1 MQCGGGEGYNRREGA
16 DNDIIN
22 QWGTSNMKMTNDEYK
37 DYTDSH
43 SPRSKSGRNML
54 RAFLVGGAICL
65 VGQAL
70 IDIFMALG
78 IDKETACS
86 GGSIS
91 LVFLGALLTG
101 LGVYDDMAKFAGAGT
116 LVPITG
122 FANAVVAPA
131 LEFKTEGFVLGTA
144 AKMFIISGPVIVYGI
159 SASVVY
165 GLLYV
170 LFGG

>member
-1 MQCGGGEGYNRREGA
+1 
-16 DNDIIN
+16 
-22 QWGTSNMKMTNDEYK
+22 MKMTNDEYK
-37 DYTDSH
+37 NYTDSH

-65 VGQAL
+65 AGQAL

-78 IDKETACS
+78 TDQETACT
-86 GGSIS
+86 GGSVS

-122 FANAVVAPA
+122 FANSVAAPA
-131 LEFKTEGFVLGTA
+131 IEFQKEGMVFGIGCKIFNIA
-144 AKMFIISGPVIVYGI
+144 GPVILYGI
-159 SASVVY
+159 ASSWVL
-165 GLLYV
+165 GLIYWILK
-170 LFGG
+170 LLGIA

>member
-1 MQCGGGEGYNRREGA
+1 
-16 DNDIIN
+16 
-22 QWGTSNMKMTNDEYK
+22 MKMTNDEYK
-37 DYTDSH
+37 NYTDSH

-65 VGQAL
+65 AGQAL

-78 IDKETACS
+78 IDQETACT
-86 GGSIS
+86 GGSVS

-122 FANAVVAPA
+122 FANTVVAPA

>member
-1 MQCGGGEGYNRREGA
+1 
-16 DNDIIN
+16 
-22 QWGTSNMKMTNDEYK
+22 
-37 DYTDSH
+37 
-43 SPRSKSGRNML
+43 ML

-122 FANAVVAPA
+122 FANSVVAPA

>member
-1 MQCGGGEGYNRREGA
+1 
-16 DNDIIN
+16 
-22 QWGTSNMKMTNDEYK
+22 MKMTNDEYK
-37 DYTDSH
+37 NYTDSH
-43 SPRSKSGRNML
+43 SPRSKSGRDML

-78 IDKETACS
+78 IDQETACT
-86 GGSIS
+86 GGSVS

-122 FANAVVAPA
+122 FANSVVAPA

>member
-1 MQCGGGEGYNRREGA
+1 
-16 DNDIIN
+16 
-22 QWGTSNMKMTNDEYK
+22 MKMTNDEYK
-37 DYTDSH
+37 NYTDSH
-43 SPRSKSGRNML
+43 SPRSKSSRNML

-65 VGQAL
+65 AGQAL

-78 IDKETACS
+78 IDQETACT
-86 GGSIS
+86 GGSVS

-122 FANAVVAPA
+122 FANSVVAPA

-165 GLLYV
+165 GLLYA

>member
-1 MQCGGGEGYNRREGA
+1 
-16 DNDIIN
+16 
-22 QWGTSNMKMTNDEYK
+22 MKMTNDEYK
-37 DYTDSH
+37 NYTDSH

-65 VGQAL
+65 AGQAL

-78 IDKETACS
+78 IDQETACT
-86 GGSIS
+86 GGSVS

-122 FANAVVAPA
+122 FANSVVAPA

-144 AKMFIISGPVIVYGI
+144 AKMYIISGPVIVYGI

>member
-1 MQCGGGEGYNRREGA
+1 
-16 DNDIIN
+16 
-22 QWGTSNMKMTNDEYK
+22 MKMTNDEYK
-37 DYTDSH
+37 KYTDSH

-78 IDKETACS
+78 IDQETACT
-86 GGSIS
+86 GGSVS

-122 FANAVVAPA
+122 FANSVVAPA

>member
-1 MQCGGGEGYNRREGA
+1 
-16 DNDIIN
+16 
-22 QWGTSNMKMTNDEYK
+22 MKMTNDEYK
-37 DYTDSH
+37 NYTDSH

-78 IDKETACS
+78 IDQETACT
-86 GGSIS
+86 GGSVS

-101 LGVYDDMAKFAGAGT
+101 RGVYDDMAKFAGAGT

-122 FANAVVAPA
+122 FANSVVAPA

-144 AKMFIISGPVIVYGI
+144 AKMFIISGPVIGYGI

-165 GLLYV
+165 GVLYV

>member
-1 MQCGGGEGYNRREGA
+1 MQ
-16 DNDIIN
+16 
-22 QWGTSNMKMTNDEYK
+22 MTNDEYK
-37 DYTDSH
+37 NYTDSH

-65 VGQAL
+65 AGQAL

-78 IDKETACS
+78 IDQETACT
-86 GGSIS
+86 GGSVS

-122 FANAVVAPA
+122 FANSIAAPA
-131 LEFKTEGFVLGTA
+131 VEFKTEGFILGVGA
-144 AKMFIISGPVIVYGI
+144 RMFTIAGPVIVYGLC
-159 SASVVY
+159 AGVLY
-165 GLLYV
+165 GLIYWITTIL
-170 LFGG
+170 

>member
-1 MQCGGGEGYNRREGA
+1 
-16 DNDIIN
+16 
-22 QWGTSNMKMTNDEYK
+22 MKMTNDEYK

-70 IDIFMALG
+70 VDIFMALG

-86 GGSIS
+86 GCSIS

-101 LGVYDDMAKFAGAGT
+101 LGVYDDMAEFAGAGT

-122 FANAVVAPA
+122 FANSVVAPA

-144 AKMFIISGPVIVYGI
+144 AKMFIISVPVIVYGI
-159 SASVVY
+159 SASMEY

-170 LFGG
+170 LSGA

>member
-1 MQCGGGEGYNRREGA
+1 
-16 DNDIIN
+16 
-22 QWGTSNMKMTNDEYK
+22 MKMTNDEYK
-37 DYTDSH
+37 NYTDSH

-65 VGQAL
+65 AGQAL

-78 IDKETACS
+78 IDQETACT
-86 GGSIS
+86 GGSVS